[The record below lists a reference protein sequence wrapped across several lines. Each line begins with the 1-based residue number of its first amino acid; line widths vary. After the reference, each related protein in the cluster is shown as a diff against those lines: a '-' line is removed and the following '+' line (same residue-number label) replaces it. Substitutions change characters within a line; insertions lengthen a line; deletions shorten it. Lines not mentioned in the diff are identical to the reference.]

1 MDQNNQYVNAMT
13 KPLVTGNIEK
23 EKKVL
28 TLREFDMIIQ
38 GILDHDKIGH
48 VFVVGIEFDQENARE
63 KQLFFKGIDTLIFEK
78 KDIFG

>member
-13 KPLVTGNIEK
+13 KPLVIGSIEK

-28 TLREFDMIIQ
+28 TLREFDIIIQ
-38 GILDHDKIGH
+38 GILDDEKIGH

-63 KQLFFKGIDTLIFEK
+63 KQLFLNEICTSFEK
-78 KDIFG
+78 KDLFG